1 MALLLYMNINKF
13 TDPIRCW
20 SYNPRILCP
29 HFFLPP
35 SYWEVQ
41 LALEKPRSSA
51 YSLEFWLQK
60 KKQQQQQQQKR
71 QPAAPA
77 WIQTQSSGGSI
88 RSQKRWGSSGPVRK
102 QPPYSDTPSRLMFP
116 VDCRMV
122 LMIPAC
128 CVQQDRFPTCEHGT
142 GLVDFSNATTPLDVK
157 VKQALRGARETLHP
171 A

>member
-13 TDPIRCW
+13 TDPVRCW

-51 YSLEFWLQK
+51 YSLEFWQQK
-60 KKQQQQQQQKR
+60 KKATTTTKTKTCN
-71 QPAAPA
+71 PSLN
-77 WIQTQSSGGSI
+77 TDTVLGGI
-88 RSQKRWGSSGPVRK
+88 HISQKRWGSSGPVRN
-102 QPPYSDTPSRLMFP
+102 QPPYSDTPPRLMFP

-122 LMIPAC
+122 IMIPAC
-128 CVQQDRFPTCEHGT
+128 CVQQDRFPTCEHGA